1 MQKNISQKIDYP
13 ESNSPLSTR
22 SIADNKKF
30 WAAAIILLV
39 TIGFI
44 RMLINRGEALQVDL
58 PAWTSITH
66 LLRTEVIPDQKWFW
80 GALSQREEAGMVLG
94 EAYSLAL
101 ILPWVLS
108 FLVTPALAIKLACWL
123 AALLLSLGFY
133 FLAVRTSRPLFSF
146 LGALYVFIMSFY
158 NITDGMW
165 YNQFSIAL
173 ALWFWLALEQYLKQE
188 SDRYWILS
196 IFLFTL
202 TIYCHPIGLLGA
214 IAIWASTFI
223 HFINLNKARRNRF
236 VFIKF
241 LSIPV
246 ISVMLAAPQIIAIFS
261 SSQYAH
267 VSTNLGHFW
276 WKRQLGLLLNVNL
289 LNKWIQL
296 PLLVFAFFG
305 FIFLWKN
312 KKQTFLTSFVIY
324 LMSISIL
331 LRIFIHMPIKI
342 RLLYQLMSYPDRFQ
356 FWTQII
362 YLFWLTVGLN
372 RLFSLIT
379 SKPARLR
386 HPLSYLVPILF
397 VSFLIVLMWNG
408 ITNLGQII
416 SSGRQI
422 TLGVYSSRGEIHG
435 LFDWLRDNIDSSK
448 TRVFY
453 EDTNGTYKWTDDYPD
468 PSPFNCSTHVLAL
481 SDIYTK
487 INHVG
492 GWFGT
497 DSYNCYRYRGDGGAL
512 FAMRGE
518 QDYSEANLAQN
529 MRLLNCRYLVANSQQ
544 VKRFLDGVNFLETI
558 QVIGR
563 FKIYEYRE
571 LKPAWAFFARERS
584 GEIKVKKISP
594 TKLIIQVANEVE
606 DNLIVSLA
614 YDKRWKAYLCG
625 QEIPIFSQA
634 GLISIHMNSAGPQE
648 VWLKYEI
655 EKRMPIILVL
665 LGFILIPVIQ
675 ILSLNKVDRKEIFTK
690 PHGNI

>member
-1 MQKNISQKIDYP
+1 M
-13 ESNSPLSTR
+13 SNRPFSAKL
-22 SIADNKKF
+22 IADNKKF

-44 RMLINRGEALQVDL
+44 RMLINKGEPLQVDL
-58 PAWTSITH
+58 PVWTSITH

-80 GALSQREEAGMVLG
+80 GVLFQREEAGMVLG
-94 EAYSLAL
+94 EGYSLAL

-123 AALLLSLGFY
+123 AALLLSLSFY
-133 FLAVRTSRPLFSF
+133 FLAVTHSKPLFAF
-146 LGALYVFIMSFY
+146 LGALYVFSISFY

-165 YNQFSIAL
+165 YNQLSIAL

-202 TIYCHPIGLLGA
+202 TIYCHPIGLFGA
-214 IAIWASTFI
+214 TVIWASI
-223 HFINLNKARRNRF
+223 LVHFIILNKGKRNWIF
-236 VFIKF
+236 FLKF
-241 LSIPV
+241 LSLPV
-246 ISVMLAAPQIIAIFS
+246 ISALLAAPQIIAIFS

-276 WKRQLGLLLNVNL
+276 WKRQLGQYLLNVNL

-312 KKQTFLTSFVIY
+312 RKQIFYTSFVIY
-324 LMSISIL
+324 LMAISFL
-331 LRIFIHMPIKI
+331 LRIFIHLPIKI
-342 RLLYQLMSYPDRFQ
+342 RLLYQLMKYPDRFQ

-372 RLFSLIT
+372 WLFLLIT

-386 HPLSYLVPILF
+386 HPVSYLVPIL
-397 VSFLIVLMWNG
+397 SALFLAILLVNG
-408 ITNLGQII
+408 ITSVGQIV
-416 SSGRQI
+416 SSDRQV
-422 TLGVYSSRGEIHG
+422 TLGVYSSRGEIQG

-468 PSPFNCSTHVLAL
+468 PSPFNCSTHILAL

-487 INHVG
+487 INHIG

-497 DSYNCYRYRGDGGAL
+497 DSYNCILYRGDGGAL

-571 LKPAWAFFARERS
+571 LKPAWAFFASGRS
-584 GEIKVKKISP
+584 GEIEVEKISP
-594 TKLIIQVANEVE
+594 TKFKIQVANDEK

-614 YDKRWKAYLCG
+614 YNKRWKAYLFG

-634 GLISIHMNSAGPQE
+634 GLISIPMNRAEPQE

-655 EKRMPIILVL
+655 EKRMPTIFVL
-665 LGFILIPVIQ
+665 LGFILILIMQ
-675 ILSLNKVDRKEIFTK
+675 FLSLNKVDRKEKFTK